1 MDELQ
6 LLERFWDEVP
16 EPDPTTVARA
26 RGVLLSALEGEGSA
40 EPRRLRFPA
49 RRRLALL
56 AALTAAG
63 LTLALLVPLLLP
75 VGRRPEAA
83 AAALRGAAEVA
94 GRRPA
99 PPAVGP
105 GQYVYT
111 RSEDAWRSY
120 SSAYSSDG
128 TWTLDHFTREI
139 WIGPDG
145 SGRILETGDRHGD
158 EVFGPGGL
166 YFEDLSKLPTNIDEL
181 RAYIE
186 RRAAQADPPT
196 DYEMFVVIGDLLR
209 ETYAPPELR
218 QALFEVAAILPRTE
232 YLGRVT
238 DEAGRPG
245 IGVGYTWVGVREEL
259 IFDPNTSVILGE
271 REVQVDPAV
280 DTASPS
286 PGVGIN
292 ANGVDDPGTVLGWAV
307 YLESEIVGSTSERP

>member
-1 MDELQ
+1 MDELE
-6 LLERFWDEVP
+6 LLERFGDEVP

-26 RGVLLSALEGEGSA
+26 RRVLLSALEGERA
-40 EPRRLRFPA
+40 QARPPRFPA
-49 RRRLALL
+49 RRRFALL

-63 LTLALLVPLLLP
+63 LTLALLVPMLLP
-75 VGRRPEAA
+75 AGRRPEAA
-83 AAALRGAAEVA
+83 AAALRGAAKVA

-111 RSEDAWRSY
+111 HSEDAWRSY
-120 SSAYSSDG
+120 SSDG
-128 TWTLDHFTREI
+128 SWTLDRFTREI

-166 YFEDLSKLPTNIDEL
+166 GFEDLSKLPTNVDEL

-196 DYEMFVVIGDLLR
+196 DYETFVVIGDLLR

-218 QALFEVAAILPRTE
+218 QALFEVAATLPRTE
-232 YLGRVT
+232 YLGPVT
-238 DEAGRPG
+238 DEVGRPG

-292 ANGVDDPGTVLGWAV
+292 ADGVDDPGTVLGWAV
-307 YLESEIVGSTSERP
+307 YLESGIVDSTSERP